1 MANNSE
7 LEPTSVIDTQSADIG
22 RVVAKTAFGLGKTLT
37 FPLRELGKA
46 ENVDEK
52 MRSELFFDPVTG
64 TPRPRGFL
72 NPKDLPYPKQKPSPL
87 AEDLRK
93 LSTKATYNL
102 SNVLT
107 SLGEMGQRQA
117 SMFSGIERLDEDIWK
132 NQKSWDKAQ
141 RTFDRFKDTG
151 WGRVKTKTNLIKYNI
166 K

>member
-1 MANNSE
+1 MARLIIGENIETESTNVE
-7 LEPTSVIDTQSADIG
+7 KNPIDTQSAEIG
-22 RVVAKTAFGLGKTLT
+22 RVVAGTTFGLGKTLT
-37 FPLRELGKA
+37 LPLRELGKA

-64 TPRPRGFL
+64 TSRPRGFL
-72 NPKDLPYPKQKPSPL
+72 NPKNLPYPKQKPSPL

-107 SLGEMGQRQA
+107 SLGEIGQRQA

-132 NQKSWDKAQ
+132 LS
-141 RTFDRFKDTG
+141 
-151 WGRVKTKTNLIKYNI
+151 LIHISEPTRPY
-166 K
+166 